1 MEQGYKKS
9 NAVRQALLDNAETL
23 FAERGYFG
31 TSVRDIT
38 NSAGL
43 RNAAVNYHFETKEKL
58 FMAVIDRRIEPL
70 ASARL
75 ERLRKVTVNPDNPA
89 STVRQIAKA
98 FSVPMLD
105 LAANE
110 GSGWRNYCR
119 LVAHLA
125 VQNFWSENTVSEKY
139 DSHSSRFLDALLNT
153 FPDSDPYRIHC
164 CFQFLLSTTLYAV
177 CDNKRMD
184 TLSSGLYKSAGLA
197 KLQAPFLDFV
207 TGGIM
212 STALT

>member
-1 MEQGYKKS
+1 VEQGYKKS

-119 LVAHLA
+119 LVAHL
-125 VQNFWSENTVSEKY
+125 KY

>member
-1 MEQGYKKS
+1 VDQGYKKS

-43 RNAAVNYHFETKEKL
+43 RNAAEL

-75 ERLRKVTVNPDNPA
+75 ERLRKVTVNPNNPA

-153 FPDSDPYRIHC
+153 FPDSD
-164 CFQFLLSTTLYAV
+164 
-177 CDNKRMD
+177 DNKRMD